1 MIKLKVKK
9 EERDNSCSQDINEL
23 IESSKDIKG
32 VWKYEDIKNKYF
44 KHKHDVEKKEKKDN
58 LGLRASLI
66 FMMIALLMVCWNP
79 ESTVYFLTLFP
90 LVLVGRYMTFF
101 SEKSKKKMIK
111 KIIKG
116 NESKVVDIKDVLEN
130 MFNERYKEVIDK
142 KLLQHVIDKADKKN
156 INCIDFFELDLENEY
171 AEIKDK
177 YIELK
182 NRKEEWS
189 LLRSMY
195 D

>member
-44 KHKHDVEKKEKKDN
+44 KHKDDVEKKKKKDN
-58 LGLRASLI
+58 LGLSASLI

-101 SEKSKKKMIK
+101 SEKKMIK

-116 NESKVVDIKDVLEN
+116 NESKQVDIKDVLKN
-130 MFNERYKEVIDK
+130 IFNERYEEEVDK
-142 KLLQHVIDKADKKN
+142 KLLQYVIDKSDKKN
-156 INCIDFFELDLENEY
+156 INCIDFFELNLEDEY
-171 AEIKDK
+171 EEIKDK

-182 NRKEEWS
+182 SKKDELS
-189 LLRSMY
+189 LLRGIY